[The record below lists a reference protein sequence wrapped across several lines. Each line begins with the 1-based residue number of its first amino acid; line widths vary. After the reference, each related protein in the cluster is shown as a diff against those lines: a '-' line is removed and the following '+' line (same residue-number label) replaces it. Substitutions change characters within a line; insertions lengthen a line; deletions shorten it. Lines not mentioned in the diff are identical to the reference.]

1 MTLEAFER
9 IVKLSLGS
17 CLAICEAAFW
27 GARPSTYTFIGA
39 VLISSE
45 VARKVK
51 ARTGGDKEDG

>member
-1 MTLEAFER
+1 VTLDVFER
-9 IVKLSLGS
+9 IVKLTLGS
-17 CLAICEAAFW
+17 GLAICEAAFW

-51 ARTGGDKEDG
+51 ARGDKEAG

>member
-1 MTLEAFER
+1 MTLDVFER
-9 IVKLSLGS
+9 IVKLSLGT

-51 ARTGGDKEDG
+51 ARTGKEEGG